1 MLAYVKIRES
11 ESEESC
17 KKFVFI
23 FCENL

>member
-23 FCENL
+23 FL